1 MNCRWILNRLSNLKF
16 CFKIVDVPKVLFLLI
31 TLSPYS
37 NAYAVINHPTSLV
50 LSRIESTPV
59 TYPLRFAFIGD
70 SRMPFG
76 YGPNA
81 DSIFAIARQQLDSL
95 HPLFVIH
102 GGDFVQIGT
111 SAQYSHFVA
120 QIDSFSVNVLTVRGN
135 HEIYADE
142 GPFEYDSIFG
152 PTDYSFDY
160 GIYRFIILADCQ
172 QDSTLNYYGT
182 HNIDYLV
189 STDQLN
195 WLDSLLQDAQNRGMI
210 SFIFAHVPPYQ
221 PGHDTT
227 YCLGYSYYYPRPNYQ
242 MSHTQEFTDMLAR
255 RHVPVAFF
263 SHHHFYDRHEYNG
276 VLYIISGGGG
286 APLYSPPLSS
296 PPYGCSCYHFLL
308 FELDSTGVMHA
319 YFYHIGE
326 STPDN
331 YFSFNLDLTSVG
343 EYSSSY
349 DNSVSRRFYI
359 VLRNGQVYDYSKE
372 LVLYS
377 IDGRKVGN
385 LMKGE
390 RVFLSSGI
398 YVGVNKSHSW
408 TKVIV
413 VK

>member
-1 MNCRWILNRLSNLKF
+1 MKKILIVLTVLIPF
-16 CFKIVDVPKVLFLLI
+16 FKVHAI
-31 TLSPYS
+31 T
-37 NAYAVINHPTSLV
+37 NHPTSLV
-50 LSRIESTPV
+50 VNRIENAPV
-59 TYPLRFAFIGD
+59 IYPLRFAFIGD

-111 SAQYSHFVA
+111 RSLYSHFVA
-120 QIDSFSVNVLTVRGN
+120 QIDSFSINVLTVRGN

-160 GIYRFIILADCQ
+160 GMYRFIILADCQ
-172 QDSTLNYYGT
+172 QDSSLNYYGT

-210 SFIFAHVPPYQ
+210 SFVFAHVPPYQ

-263 SHHHFYDRHEYNG
+263 SHHHFYDRHEYNS

-319 YFYHIGE
+319 YLYHIGDN
-326 STPDN
+326 TPDN
-331 YFSFNLDLTSVG
+331 YFSFNVSLTGVL
-343 EYSSSY
+343 ESSIGDQNYCSNK
-349 DNSVSRRFYI
+349 NS
-359 VLRNGQVYDYSKE
+359 
-372 LVLYS
+372 LVLVRGQIYNYTRPLDIYS
-377 IDGRKVGN
+377 INGRKI
-385 LMKGE
+385 
-390 RVFLSSGI
+390 LSIVRGQSI
-398 YVGVNKSHSW
+398 QLPIGVYIGVSKDD
-408 TKVIV
+408 KYQKIVII
-413 VK
+413 K